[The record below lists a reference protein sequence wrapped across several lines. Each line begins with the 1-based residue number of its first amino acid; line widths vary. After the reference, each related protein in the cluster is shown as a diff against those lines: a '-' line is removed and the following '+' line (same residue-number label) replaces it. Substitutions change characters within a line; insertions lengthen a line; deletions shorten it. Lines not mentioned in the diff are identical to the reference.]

1 MVAVFP
7 GFDSPNIPHF
17 GSMQLITV
25 FLLLLLDEVL
35 PSLVVIYEFIILWV
49 LHTFL
54 DVEGQGD
61 VVVDIVSHER
71 VVLA

>member
-1 MVAVFP
+1 LVAVFP
-7 GFDSPNIPHF
+7 GFDNPNIPHL
-17 GSMQLITV
+17 GSMQLIAV

-49 LHTFL
+49 LHAFL

-61 VVVDIVSHER
+61 VVVDVVSHK
-71 VVLA
+71 